1 MTKIAERLQAAM
13 VLPHD
18 ADGAVLVGRA
28 WTLGAVPGPSPV
40 LIRDGQVLD
49 LARLA
54 PTMAQLLDLDKLPE
68 RLKKASA
75 LPVVASVHAL
85 LAASVPGSSAAR
97 FLCPVDLQP
106 VKASGVTFVQSLM
119 ERVIEEQARGDPARA
134 SAIRGRIDALF
145 GGDLS
150 RIKPGSAEAMKLK
163 EALVAQGAWSQYL
176 EVGIGPDAE
185 IFTKTAPMASV
196 GPGADV
202 GVLRT
207 STWNNPEPEI
217 VLVANGRGEAV
228 AATLGN
234 DVNLRDVEGRSALLL
249 GRAKDNNASCAIGPF
264 LRIFD
269 HRFTMDSVREADIGL
284 TVEGEDGFRLQGVS
298 PMSKISRDPL
308 EILRHACG
316 PHHQYPDG
324 LALFLGTMFAPV
336 QDRGAK
342 GEGFTHKPGDI
353 VTISTPS
360 LGALVNTVRYC
371 DDIAPW
377 TFGTGALMAN
387 LARRGLLSAK

>member
-1 MTKIAERLQAAM
+1 MATIAERMQAAK
-13 VLPHD
+13 VLPRD
-18 ADGAVLVGRA
+18 ATEALLVGRA
-28 WTLGAVPGPSPV
+28 WVPGKIAGPSPV
-40 LIRDGQVLD
+40 LVRDGQVLD
-49 LARLA
+49 LSRLA
-54 PTMAQLLDLDKLPE
+54 PTMAHLLDLDRLPE
-68 RLKKASA
+68 RLAA
-75 LPVVASVHAL
+75 ATGLPVVGSVQAL
-85 LAASVPGSSAAR
+85 LAASVPGGSGAR
-97 FLCPVDLQP
+97 LLAPVDLQP

-119 ERVIEEQARGDPARA
+119 ERVIEEQARGDPSKAV
-134 SAIRGRIDALF
+134 AIRARIDALF

-185 IFTKTAPMASV
+185 IFTKAAPMASV
-196 GPGADV
+196 GPGADI
-202 GVLRT
+202 GILRT

-217 VLVANGRGEAV
+217 VLVANGRGEVV

-234 DVNLRDVEGRSALLL
+234 DVNLRDIEGRSALLL

-264 LRIFD
+264 LRLFD
-269 HRFTMDSVREADIGL
+269 ATFGIEEVRKAEIAL
-284 TVEGEDGFRLQGVS
+284 TVEGEDGFRLEGAS
-298 PMSKISRDPL
+298 SMSKISRDPL
-308 EILRHACG
+308 DIMAHARG
-316 PHHQYPDG
+316 AHHQYPDG

-342 GEGFTHKPGDI
+342 GEGFTHQRGDV
-353 VTISTPS
+353 VTIATPS

-371 DDIAPW
+371 DEIAPW

-387 LARRGLLSAK
+387 LARRGLL